1 MRTENVSLAP
11 AALFL
16 FAHQDDEF
24 GIFQKIVDELHA
36 GSHVCCAYL
45 TQGGRSNSLAE
56 RRNLES
62 LSVLSKLGVSNKDI
76 FFAGDILKIRD
87 GKLLENIDL
96 ASSWINTW
104 WSNYP
109 QIRSL
114 YVPAWEGGHPDHDV
128 LHAIT
133 VRAAQE
139 NNILSLARQF
149 SLYNGYRC
157 SGPLFRVLLPIPTNG
172 LVECRTISLVNRL
185 RFLRH
190 CLSYPSQKLTWLGLF
205 PFILLHYIFFGIQN
219 TQPINAERIGHRP
232 HSGRL
237 YYEWRGFCTWEN
249 METHLSAGNVISDQ
263 SVQYLI

>member
-1 MRTENVSLAP
+1 MRTENEPLAP

-45 TQGGRSNSLAE
+45 TQGGHSNSLAE

-76 FFAGDILKIRD
+76 FFAGDTLRIRD
-87 GKLLENIDL
+87 GKLLENLDL
-96 ASSWINTW
+96 ASSWIQSW

-114 YVPAWEGGHPDHDV
+114 YVPAWEGGHPDHDA

-133 VRAAQE
+133 VRTAQK

-157 SGPLFRVLLPIPTNG
+157 IGPLFRVLLPIPLNG
-172 LVECRTISLVNRL
+172 LVESRPISWKNRL

-190 CLSYPSQKLTWLGLF
+190 CLSYPSQIRTWIGLL
-205 PFILLHYIFFGIQN
+205 PFVFLHYMVFGVQN
-219 TQPINAERIGHRP
+219 TQLISLERIKHRP
-232 HSGRL
+232 HAKRL
-237 YYEWRGFCTWEN
+237 YYERRKFCTWEN
-249 METHLSAGNVISDQ
+249 MANRLSDRDDRSLN
-263 SVQYLI
+263 